1 MNLDGFDLP
10 IKELKGT
17 NPVNSLDFS
26 EKGLGPA
33 SAIVIA
39 ALISDNASQVPA
51 SLTCLDL
58 SVGSYYHGRVNGI
71 GPDGGLA
78 LAEALQSN
86 TTLQELRLWG
96 NDIGPE
102 AAKLMSRWIAVSSSV
117 TSVRAFRNS

>member
-26 EKGLGPA
+26 EKNLSPE
-33 SAIVIA
+33 SATVIA
-39 ALISDNASQVPA
+39 VLISDNT

-86 TTLQELRLWG
+86 TTLQELGLWG

-102 AAKLMSRWIAVSSSV
+102 AAKLMSRWIAVS
-117 TSVRAFRNS
+117 TSLTQVMHVC